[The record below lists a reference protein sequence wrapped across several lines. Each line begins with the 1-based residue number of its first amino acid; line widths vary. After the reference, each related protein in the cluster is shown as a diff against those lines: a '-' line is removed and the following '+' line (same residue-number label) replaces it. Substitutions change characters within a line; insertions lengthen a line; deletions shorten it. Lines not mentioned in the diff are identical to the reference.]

1 MIRILTVDDDP
12 SILKALKLGLGS
24 KDMEVDVAEN
34 GTGVITLGALK
45 QYDVL
50 IADLCL
56 PDMNGLELIEQVKRR
71 SPEIVSIIITGN
83 PVDEGLMK
91 AISRQAGEYLEKPLD
106 MKQVKGAIGR
116 GLKDGQE
123 SAKTTHCFVEP

>member
-34 GTGVITLGALK
+34 GAGAITLGALK

-71 SPEIVSIIITGN
+71 SPKIVSIVITGN
-83 PVDEGLMK
+83 PVDEGLRR
-91 AISRQAGEYLEKPLD
+91 AIGHQADGYLEKPLD

-116 GLKDGQE
+116 GLKDRQE
-123 SAKTTHCFVEP
+123 RAETAHFAI

>member
-34 GTGVITLGALK
+34 GAGAITLGTLK

-50 IADLCL
+50 IADLVL
-56 PDMNGLELIEQVKRR
+56 PDMNGLELIEQVKHR
-71 SPEIVSIIITGN
+71 SPEIVSIVITGN
-83 PVDEGLMK
+83 PVDEGLRR
-91 AISRQAGEYLEKPLD
+91 AIGHQADGYLEKPLD
-106 MKQVKGAIGR
+106 MKRIKGAIGR
-116 GLKDGQE
+116 GLKDR
-123 SAKTTHCFVEP
+123 

>member
-34 GTGVITLGALK
+34 GADGITLGTLK

-50 IADLCL
+50 IADLVL
-56 PDMNGLELIEQVKRR
+56 PDMNGLVLVEQVKRR
-71 SPEIVSIIITGN
+71 SPEIVSIVITGN
-83 PVDEGLMK
+83 PVDEELRK
-91 AISRQAGEYLEKPLD
+91 AIGHQAAGYLEKPLD

-123 SAKTTHCFVEP
+123 SAKTTHCFIER

>member
-34 GTGVITLGALK
+34 GADGITLGTLK

-71 SPEIVSIIITGN
+71 SPEIVSIVITGN
-83 PVDEGLMK
+83 PVDEELRK
-91 AISRQAGEYLEKPLD
+91 AIGQQADGYLEKPLD
-106 MKQVKGAIGR
+106 MKQVKGAIRR
-116 GLKDGQE
+116 GIKDGQE
-123 SAKTTHCFVEP
+123 RE

>member
-12 SILKALKLGLGS
+12 SILKALKLGLDS

-34 GTGVITLGALK
+34 GAGAITLGTLK

-50 IADLCL
+50 IADLVL
-56 PDMNGLELIEQVKRR
+56 PDMNGLELIEQVKHR
-71 SPEIVSIIITGN
+71 SPEIVSIVITGN
-83 PVDEGLMK
+83 PVDEGLRR
-91 AISRQAGEYLEKPLD
+91 AIGHQADGYLEKPLD

-116 GLKDGQE
+116 GLKDR
-123 SAKTTHCFVEP
+123 